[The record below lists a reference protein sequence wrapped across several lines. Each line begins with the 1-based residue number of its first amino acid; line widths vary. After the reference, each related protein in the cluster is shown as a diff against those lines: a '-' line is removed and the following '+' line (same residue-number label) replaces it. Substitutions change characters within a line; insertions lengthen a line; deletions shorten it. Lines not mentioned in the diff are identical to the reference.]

1 MFLELFLCGEVGATG
16 LAQDVATLAML
27 IKKKLNKVRDKCFVN
42 QQRTEANSGESLN
55 PSEQCG
61 QR

>member
-27 IKKKLNKVRDKCFVN
+27 IKKKA
-42 QQRTEANSGESLN
+42 QQSKG
-55 PSEQCG
+55 
-61 QR
+61 